1 MGDNKRNEY
10 AEERKKF
17 CDYLLR
23 RGFESSLVYEKA
35 KELESAE

>member
-10 AEERKKF
+10 AEEKEEILY
-17 CDYLLR
+17 YLLR

>member
-1 MGDNKRNEY
+1 MLKKR
-10 AEERKKF
+10 KIL
-17 CDYLLR
+17 DYLLR